1 MKTSQYIGSGYK
13 VLIIIILGGLFSCDY
28 NARFQ
33 ETQASQ
39 VPVEYPYAEKLTA
52 QQETALARI
61 FTSSLSQSVDS
72 LMQKFRKTYHFNG
85 SVLVGYHGMMIYNQ
99 SFGYK
104 DFTKATL
111 LQPTDPM
118 QLASVSKQFTAMA
131 VMILADRGKIAYN
144 DTVCH
149 HIPGFPYPRI
159 TIEQLLHH
167 TSGLPNYMWLL
178 EHKWPENK
186 PAYND
191 DIIRLMREENAN
203 LYFTPGRKYD
213 YSNTGYAVL
222 AYLVEVVSGMRF
234 ADFMEQEIFKPLG
247 MYHTFVYSNALNR
260 SYPEKV
266 PGFYIR
272 WRQHNPVDET
282 THDGIVGDKG
292 IYSTTEDLF
301 KWDQALYTE
310 KLVSKKHLEKA
321 FTKLKVQNRWEYPY
335 GYGFRI
341 KKVNGKKVVY
351 HTGLWEGF
359 RTNLMRYVEDHNT
372 IIVMNNDNRN
382 INNYLV
388 KRLEPILERAVP
400 ASPTY
405 YMVVETL
412 KKGPDKGLEK
422 YYELKKQQ
430 KPIHIRKIL
439 EAAEYLSKN
448 NKPVLSGELLK
459 LYEKVL
465 ETTTLEERLVL
476 E

>member
-1 MKTSQYIGSGYK
+1 
-13 VLIIIILGGLFSCDY
+13 
-28 NARFQ
+28 
-33 ETQASQ
+33 
-39 VPVEYPYAEKLTA
+39 
-52 QQETALARI
+52 
-61 FTSSLSQSVDS
+61 
-72 LMQKFRKTYHFNG
+72 
-85 SVLVGYHGMMIYNQ
+85 
-99 SFGYK
+99 
-104 DFTKATL
+104 
-111 LQPTDPM
+111 
-118 QLASVSKQFTAMA
+118 
-131 VMILADRGKIAYN
+131 
-144 DTVCH
+144 
-149 HIPGFPYPRI
+149 
-159 TIEQLLHH
+159 
-167 TSGLPNYMWLL
+167 
-178 EHKWPENK
+178 
-186 PAYND
+186 
-191 DIIRLMREENAN
+191 
-203 LYFTPGRKYD
+203 
-213 YSNTGYAVL
+213 
-222 AYLVEVVSGMRF
+222 
-234 ADFMEQEIFKPLG
+234 